1 MRKWRSIFFVFLTT
15 PLFEGAGPATIAF
28 ADPIV
33 PGEEQ
38 CVVNVRAGDALNMR
52 ERPDSRADTIARK
65 RHNECGIRVNRRCRR
80 NWCPVEDGHAMGWA
94 HRRYL
99 AMVSSAIYCI
109 TGVAPGDTLNL
120 RTYPSRQSWVLHQ
133 LRRHQCGIAFLPHTV
148 GNWQRIRVDGWQGWV
163 NRRYLSGQ

>member
-1 MRKWRSIFFVFLTT
+1 MFLTA
-15 PLFEGAGPATIAF
+15 PLFDGAGPATIAF

-33 PGEEQ
+33 PGEEH
-38 CVVNVRAGDALNMR
+38 CVVNVGPGDALNMR
-52 ERPDSRADTIARK
+52 ERPDSRADIVARK

-80 NWCPVEDGHAMGWA
+80 NWCPAEDGHALGWA

-99 AMVSSAIYCI
+99 AMVSPAMYCI
-109 TGVAPGDTLNL
+109 AGVAPGHTLNL
-120 RTYPSRQSWVLHQ
+120 RAYPSPQSRVLHQ
-133 LRRHQCGIAFLPHTV
+133 LRRRQCGIAFLPHAV

>member
-1 MRKWRSIFFVFLTT
+1 MRRWRSIFFMFLTA
-15 PLFEGAGPATIAF
+15 PLFDGAGPATIAF

-33 PGEEQ
+33 PGEEH
-38 CVVNVRAGDALNMR
+38 CVVNVGPGDALNMR
-52 ERPDSRADTIARK
+52 ERPDSRADIVARK

-80 NWCPVEDGHAMGWA
+80 NWCPAEDGHALGWA

-99 AMVSSAIYCI
+99 AMVSPAMYCI
-109 TGVAPGDTLNL
+109 AGVAPGHTLNL
-120 RTYPSRQSWVLHQ
+120 RAYPSPQSRVLHQ
-133 LRRHQCGIAFLPHTV
+133 LRRRQCGIAFLPHAV

>member
-33 PGEEQ
+33 SGEEH
-38 CVVNVRAGDALNMR
+38 CVVNVRPGDALNMR
-52 ERPDSRADTIARK
+52 ERPDSRADTVVRK

-80 NWCPVEDGHAMGWA
+80 NWCPVEDGHALGWA

-99 AMVSSAIYCI
+99 AMVSPAIYSI

-120 RTYPSRQSWVLHQ
+120 RTYPSPQSRVLHQ